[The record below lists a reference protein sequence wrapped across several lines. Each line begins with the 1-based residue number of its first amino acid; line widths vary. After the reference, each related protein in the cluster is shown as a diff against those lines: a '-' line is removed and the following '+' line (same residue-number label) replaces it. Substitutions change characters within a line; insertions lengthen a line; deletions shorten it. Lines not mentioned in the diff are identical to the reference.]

1 MFGRL
6 SHGLSRT
13 VERWVSTLDQMSERT
28 ISASSQ
34 GTEGETLE
42 SLEEFL
48 LEADFGVQA
57 ATRIVAKIR
66 NIPRRGTF
74 DLRERV
80 RAEILSVFRDVRPVV
95 VEDAKPRVVLVVGV
109 NGTGKTTTI
118 GKLAHL
124 FESEGKTTLVCAAD
138 TFRAAAV
145 SQLETW
151 VQRTSAQFVSS
162 TAGADPA
169 SVVFDAIKAGQS
181 RDVDVV
187 LVDTAG
193 RLHSRVDLM
202 RQLVKMKNVV
212 SREVPGGPHEVL
224 LVLDAT
230 VGQNGL
236 VQSREFLKEVGVT
249 GIVLTKLDGTAKG
262 GIAVGIAAELNI
274 PIRFVGIGEGL
285 EDLIPFSP
293 DQYVNAL
300 FEKHG
305 GSHVNG

>member
-1 MFGRL
+1 MK
-6 SHGLSRT
+6 
-13 VERWVSTLDQMSERT
+13 RWALRLDQISTRAISE
-28 ISASSQ
+28 SSKKR
-34 GTEGETLE
+34 EEETLE

-48 LEADFGVQA
+48 LEADLGVQA
-57 ATRIVAKIR
+57 ANRIVASIR
-66 NIPRRGTF
+66 DMPSRDGS

-80 RAEILSVFRDVRPVV
+80 RVEIRSLFRDANQAVR
-95 VEDAKPRVVLVVGV
+95 AHLTPRVVLVVGV
-109 NGTGKTTTI
+109 NGTGKTTTV

-124 FESEGKTTLVCAAD
+124 YGIEGETTLVCAAD

-145 SQLETW
+145 SQLEKW
-151 VQRTSAQFVSS
+151 VQRTSAQFVCS

-169 SVVFDAIKAGQS
+169 SVVFDAMKAGQS
-181 RDVDVV
+181 RNVDVV

-202 RQLVKMKNVV
+202 RQLVKMKNVIA
-212 SREVPGGPHEVL
+212 REIAGEPHEIL

-262 GIAVGIAAELNI
+262 GIAVAIVAELNI
-274 PIRFVGIGEGL
+274 PIRYVGIGEGI

-293 DQYVNAL
+293 DEYVDAL
-300 FEKHG
+300 FENHG
-305 GSHVNG
+305 GSGIDG

>member
-1 MFGRL
+1 VFGRL

-13 VERWVSTLDQMSERT
+13 VKRWASTLDQIAERS
-28 ISASSQ
+28 ISGSSQ
-34 GTEGETLE
+34 GTERETLE

-66 NIPRRGTF
+66 DIPRCGAF
-74 DLRERV
+74 DLRDQVRV
-80 RAEILSVFRDVRPVV
+80 EILNVFRAVRQTV

-109 NGTGKTTTI
+109 NGTGKTTTV

-124 FESEGKTTLVCAAD
+124 FESQGKTTLVCAAD

-145 SQLETW
+145 AQLEMW
-151 VQRTSAQFVSS
+151 VQRTSAQFVQS

-169 SVVFDAIKAGQS
+169 SVVFDAMKAGKS

-193 RLHSRVDLM
+193 RLHSRLDLM

-262 GIAVGIAAELNI
+262 GIAVGIVSELNI

-285 EDLIPFSP
+285 EDLVPFSP

-300 FEKHG
+300 FENHG
-305 GSHVNG
+305 GSHVDG